1 MKHFFSTKVKIVL
14 VLAALIAAGLAVFT
28 NLTDTNPGGNLVQGI
43 LTPIR
48 AGTRALTDQAER
60 FYSYLFRYESL
71 EAENA
76 ELKQQ
81 LARMEENAR
90 QSDALTRENDRL
102 RALLELA
109 AVHEDYEL
117 VDGYIISR
125 NSNQW
130 NSTMTVSRGSSAGIA
145 AGMCAITANG
155 EVVGLVTEVGSNYAV
170 IKTVLDYSGV
180 VQGGYATGNQGLLRM
195 DYLPSSAVIRNND
208 QVVTAG
214 STVYPRNLVLG
225 HVVDAGF
232 DDTGV
237 AKFALLEPAADI
249 ANLEQV
255 FIITQYDAS

>member
-28 NLTDTNPGGNLVQGI
+28 NLTGTNPGGNLVQGI

-81 LARMEENAR
+81 LAQMEENVR

-170 IKTVLDYSGV
+170 IKTVLDSSLEVSATMSSSGYSGV
-180 VQGGYATGNQGLLRM
+180 VQGGYATGNALAQAGVISGFDMTVEATLTKLHYLLSQQL
-195 DYLPSSAVIRNND
+195 D
-208 QVVTAG
+208 
-214 STVYPRNLVLG
+214 
-225 HVVDAGF
+225 VDAIR
-232 DDTGV
+232 
-237 AKFALLEPAADI
+237 AAMQQ
-249 ANLEQV
+249 NLRGEL
-255 FIITQYDAS
+255 TPDEA